1 MDEFLSVKSTKKAR
15 EYGRV
20 FKGHIE
26 FPYGNDIC
34 YRVLF
39 SLSGDI
45 LEMFIRGLY
54 SVGE

>member
-1 MDEFLSVKSTKKAR
+1 MEECSKAI
-15 EYGRV
+15 
-20 FKGHIE
+20 IE

-39 SLSGDI
+39 YLSGDI

-54 SVGE
+54 SVGEQFSWRPFSGSV